1 MQPQKF
7 LLALSQL
14 PSMRITCQI
23 LQPDVD
29 VQQLVFVGVNA
40 IGQGTPTKL
49 LAAVPSQLK

>member
-14 PSMRITCQI
+14 PSMRITRQI

-29 VQQLVFVGVNA
+29 VQQLIFIGVNA
-40 IGQGTPTKL
+40 IGQGTPIKL
-49 LAAVPSQLK
+49 VAAVLSQLK